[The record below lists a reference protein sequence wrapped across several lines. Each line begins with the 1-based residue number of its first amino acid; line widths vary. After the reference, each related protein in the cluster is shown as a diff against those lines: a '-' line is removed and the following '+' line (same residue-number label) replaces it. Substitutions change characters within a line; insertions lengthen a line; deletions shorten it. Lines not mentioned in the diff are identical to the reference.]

1 MDKRNSKESLVSR
14 IKYLEAQVEALYD
27 AGLWGIDY
35 VGAAN
40 YDYREAEAR
49 QKVKQA
55 YCNFKIETAPQ
66 KKGR

>member
-1 MDKRNSKESLVSR
+1 MMDKRNSKESLVSR

-27 AGLWGIDY
+27 AGIWGIDY

-49 QKVKQA
+49 HVVEQA
-55 YCNFKIETAPQ
+55 YLNFKLQGE
-66 KKGR
+66 